1 MTSKKTTD
9 NEAFVRR
16 VQSHL
21 GVTPDGWAGRDTVR
35 AWEAKYAPQ
44 TTVNVKHR
52 IRDASMFFSSVR
64 DNFGKLDQS
73 QVDGFNTLLD
83 VMTDWPITWTA
94 YGLATAWAETAAT
107 MQPIHEY
114 GGPAYFKRRYDI
126 EGENPALARRLG
138 NTNPGDGVRYAGRG
152 YVQITGRDNY
162 RRFGIEASPDLALR
176 PEVAAEIMVTGMTK
190 GSFTGKKLSDYLP
203 GDYVNARRIINGT
216 DNAAKIA
223 GYAMKFEQALMEGGW
238 S

>member
-1 MTSKKTTD
+1 MSSKKTTD
-9 NEAFVRR
+9 NESFIRR
-16 VQSHL
+16 VQSHV
-21 GVTPDGWAGRDTVR
+21 GVTPDGWAGRDTVK
-35 AWEAKYAPQ
+35 AWDAKYGAPVAKGHALKDAPQ
-44 TTVNVKHR
+44 
-52 IRDASMFFSSVR
+52 FFAIVR
-64 DNFGKLDQS
+64 SHFGPLEQS

-83 VMTDWPITWTA
+83 IMTMWPITWTA

-126 EGENPALARRLG
+126 QGENPQLAKRLG
-138 NTNPGDGVRYAGRG
+138 NVKPGDGVRYAGRG

-162 RRFGIEASPDLALR
+162 RRFGIENTPDDALK

-190 GSFTGKKLSDYLP
+190 GSFTGKKLADYLP

-223 GYAMKFEQALMEGGW
+223 GYAQKFEQALKAGGW